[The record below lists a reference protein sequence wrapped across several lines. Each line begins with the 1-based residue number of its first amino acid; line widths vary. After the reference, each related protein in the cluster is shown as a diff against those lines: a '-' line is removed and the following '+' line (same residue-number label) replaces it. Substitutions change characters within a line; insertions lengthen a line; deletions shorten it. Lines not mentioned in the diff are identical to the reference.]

1 MSRHDDTPEKA
12 DVRSLRRL
20 LEYAQL
26 AAGEL
31 ELGLAERLI
40 GAALLAL
47 GETAETHRIEAVS
60 DHATPDRIH

>member
-1 MSRHDDTPEKA
+1 MSRDDDTPEKA
-12 DVRSLRRL
+12 DVESLRRL

-31 ELGLAERLI
+31 DLGLAERLI

-47 GETAETHRIEAVS
+47 GETAETRHVDAVP
-60 DHATPDRIH
+60 DLVTPDQIH